1 MKKLSDVVANE
12 VVKNTKFNA
21 VKTKV
26 NTLEKKIHDA
36 TTLIHINQYNTEK
49 QNLKKKMGDIDKNT
63 RYKWFSDY
71 NCAEY
76 KNE

>member
-63 RYKWFSDY
+63 SV
-71 NCAEY
+71 EY

>member
-21 VKTKV
+21 LKTKV
-26 NTLEKKIHDA
+26 NTLEKKIHDI

-49 QNLKKKMGDIDKNT
+49 QKLKKKIGDIDKNT

-71 NCAEY
+71 NCFEY